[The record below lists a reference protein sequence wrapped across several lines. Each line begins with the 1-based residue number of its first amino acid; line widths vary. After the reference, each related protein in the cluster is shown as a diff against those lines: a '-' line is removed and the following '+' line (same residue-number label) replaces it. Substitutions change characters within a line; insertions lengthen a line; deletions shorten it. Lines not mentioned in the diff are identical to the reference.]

1 MKKNYFCMRKRILWF
16 LTTVILCGTT
26 AVALSSCFD
35 IYDNPAAQTP
45 LGDKIVGKWYAE
57 TPKQVTLGTGENA
70 VECAKVVLVGTFDA
84 DGEGFWS
91 YILVDKQNRAI
102 QPVGKDGKE
111 HPYYANC
118 NYSVTGNNVDVE
130 LTANYLP
137 TSQMEW
143 TFNYN
148 GTCLQ
153 TKYKDRIIDLH
164 PITTGE
170 DAMFQEWMQQL
181 GFGAS
186 ADNHNINDKDI
197 TADNWRQLEAIY
209 IYDGVGADVKDE
221 KGRTGYTTVN
231 LPWYN
236 GVVMSNLPM
245 NFCDDIT
252 PENGWE
258 WVLNLC
264 GSRSMPNGNFFALYN
279 KYLGIL
285 RFFYYMPQ
293 DATAGNDHL
302 WQITMTQGLIE
313 RYDMRY
319 GIPTD
324 KTVSA
329 KHAFGLMQDGSSWA
343 DYTTPYVS
351 TKSDDGFINP
361 NVGWWAFDV
370 DLSLYRPGDI
380 DFKTEKLR
388 LQMRS
393 WNNSH
398 VSLFSTFTAESKGD
412 FIDLTKAAAN
422 KSKGLFGKISD
433 VVKTGT
439 SLGKTVLSLRKGDLK
454 GIVNNGIAFGKNAAS
469 LKSTFSGGG
478 GGEPAPTGII
488 SFNTTGT
495 ADTDGVINSSQPTV
509 GVASPTFLLSE
520 NFAGG
525 TTMGQGVWN
534 IKSTPKIYVTNSA
547 SSFIDLVS
555 DDHKFGKKDRWLI
568 DAANWTFFDPSSVE
582 VQLNP
587 NVFPDDQIEWMQVD
601 AVVGSRKSLTMEV
614 VDPMRT
620 ALGMEALAKTTV
632 VDDQLRWTK
641 DYGSEATDYAFNFV
655 GAENSP
661 EQTLDLKYPK
671 SFDKVKTDYELK
683 TVTITENGTFFNEKE
698 GSVEQELRT
707 FGAGSGDDYIVE
719 PQMAFW
725 RDGLG
730 YMEKSAPLLE
740 LTYDIADENRADTR
754 NGKSGYDMDYI
765 MKDKKFNPNSD
776 DNGSSGYIVG
786 YDDDRKNGYPKTST
800 ATIDIKH
807 VPAYFPTAEV
817 NVTLTV
823 KMKNMA
829 EPIVFNRIYL
839 PEYEYVKVAGDEKA
853 SLAILDRIFAKKN
866 LSPKTAGH
874 TQSYDFQAA
883 RINKCFKL
891 LFGYSR

>member
-1 MKKNYFCMRKRILWF
+1 MKTKNRNF
-16 LTTVILCGTT
+16 LFSAVLMMGIAMMTT
-26 AVALSSCFD
+26 ACAVER
-35 IYDNPAAQTP
+35 DNPAATTP
-45 LGDKIVGKWYAE
+45 VGDKIVGKWYAE
-57 TPKQVTLGTGENA
+57 TPKQVTLGTGEKA
-70 VECAKVVLVGTFDA
+70 VECAKVVLVGSFDA
-84 DGEGFWS
+84 DGEGYWS
-91 YILVDKQNRAI
+91 LILVDKQNRAI

-111 HPYYANC
+111 HPYFANC
-118 NYSVTGNNVDVE
+118 KYSVTGNAVNVK

-143 TFNYN
+143 MLNYN

-153 TKYKDRIIDLH
+153 TKYEDRIIDLH

-170 DAMFQEWMQQL
+170 DAMFQEWMRQL

-186 ADNHNINDKDI
+186 ADNYNINDKDI
-197 TADNWRQLEAIY
+197 TAENWRQLEAIY
-209 IYDGVGADVKDE
+209 VYDGVGADVTDE

-439 SLGKTVLSLRKGDLK
+439 SLGKTVISLRKGDVK
-454 GIVNNGIAFGKNAAS
+454 GGITNGIAFGKNAVA

-478 GGEPAPTGII
+478 GGDPAPTGLI
-488 SFNTTGT
+488 SFTTTGKV
-495 ADTDGVINSSQPTV
+495 DTDGVISSSQPTV

-520 NFAGG
+520 NFKGDN
-525 TTMGQGVWN
+525 TIGQGIWN
-534 IKSTPKIYVTNSA
+534 IKSTPKIYATNSA
-547 SSFIDLVS
+547 NTIHNFIP
-555 DDHKFGKKDRWLI
+555 DDRKIEKYAPYFYDSWLT
-568 DAANWTFFDPSSVE
+568 DAANWMFFDPSSVE
-582 VQLNP
+582 VVLNP
-587 NVFPDDQIEWMQVD
+587 NIFPEDQIEWMQVD
-601 AVVGSRKSLTMEV
+601 AVAGSRKSLTTDEV
-614 VDPMRT
+614 DNYRA
-620 ALGMEALAKTTV
+620 ALGMEALAKKTV

-641 DYGSEATDYAFNFV
+641 DYGSETNDYVFNFAA
-655 GAENSP
+655 AENSP
-661 EQTLDLKYPK
+661 EQTLELTYPK
-671 SFDKVKTDYELK
+671 SIDNGKTGYKINTLLALDEVYE
-683 TVTITENGTFFNEKE
+683 IDN
-698 GSVEQELRT
+698 SIEQELRT
-707 FGAGSGDDYIVE
+707 FGAGTEDDYIIE
-719 PQMAFW
+719 PQMTFW
-725 RDGLG
+725 RDGMDNMHWGVPRNREILRD
-730 YMEKSAPLLE
+730 KIA
-740 LTYDIADENRADTR
+740 TYCRADDR
-754 NGKSGYDMDYI
+754 NGKPANFDYTYIEHPDFLPPGYTDETSYV
-765 MKDKKFNPNSD
+765 
-776 DNGSSGYIVG
+776 VG
-786 YDDDRKNGYPKTST
+786 YDDDGKNGYPKPTT
-800 ATIDIKH
+800 ATMDIKYI
-807 VPAYFPTAEV
+807 PAHFPAAEI
-817 NVTLTV
+817 NVTLTI

-839 PEYEYVKVAGDEKA
+839 PEYEYVKVVGDEKA
-853 SLAILDRIFAKKN
+853 SLAILDRILAKKN

-883 RINKCFKL
+883 RINKCFKY